1 MRRALKLT
9 SSHLP
14 QRPWIHAAI
23 AWASA
28 LWLAAVLA
36 LTWLA
41 PQRVR
46 AGNDEGILVGGHA
59 ALTGG
64 AVTATV
70 GDGSAA
76 WYNPAGIAHVT
87 QQTLDINA
95 SVYGVGLLRAKPFVT
110 VDGGSAAEAKTTDW
124 QLIPSALSYTRQV
137 SPKLVGAFSIIIPKT
152 TDYDLRTTVL
162 EPSGARWTVGVDR
175 LRNEYDYV
183 LSFGWRLSPALR
195 LGFSVHGI
203 YISTEQK
210 IQLARGEAGVEGAPF
225 LTVSTHD
232 KLGDY
237 GLRAGFGVQWT
248 VRPGFD
254 LGASIQTYTLTGFR
268 STLKTSFGSLSTGAT
283 PPQFDSRD
291 EDKLK
296 SVWELSTPLVA
307 RFGAAYRL
315 GRTQLMLDGSI
326 YTPLQSG
333 ERELDRKLN
342 GNARAAC
349 LVELSEKLTFGI
361 GAFTD
366 LSGQTAQAATN
377 FVGIAGGVRLAQH
390 YQISEGNRRLVFL
403 TTLAVRY
410 AYGWG
415 HSTGVRFHGDD
426 LTNYTLTKA
435 PLTAHEMA
443 FNLGGGISF

>member
-1 MRRALKLT
+1 MAR
-9 SSHLP
+9 
-14 QRPWIHAAI
+14 
-23 AWASA
+23 SA
-28 LWLAAVLA
+28 PVLQLA
-36 LTWLA
+36 LSLCAALVLTCLVTPRA
-41 PQRVR
+41 H

-64 AVTATV
+64 AVTATI

-76 WYNPAGIAHVT
+76 WYNPAGIAHAT

-95 SVYGVGLLRAKPFVT
+95 SVYGVGLLRAKPFVSFE
-110 VDGGSAAEAKTTDW
+110 GGESAEAKTTDW

-137 SPKLVGAFSIIIPKT
+137 KPKLVGAFSIIVPKT
-152 TDYDLRTTVL
+152 TDYDLRTAVL
-162 EPSGARWTVGVDR
+162 EPSGARWTVGVDK

-183 LSFGWRLSPALR
+183 LSFGWRLSPAVR
-195 LGFSVHGI
+195 VGFSVHGI
-203 YISTEQK
+203 YISTEEK
-210 IQLARGEAGVEGAPF
+210 IQLARGEAGVDGAPF

-237 GLRAGFGVQWT
+237 GLRLGFGVQWT

-254 LGASIQTYTLTGFR
+254 LGVAIQSYTLTGFR
-268 STLKTSFGSLSTGAT
+268 STLRTTFGSLSTGDA
-283 PPQFDSRD
+283 PPTFDSRD

-307 RFGAAYRL
+307 RFGGAYRL

-326 YTPLQSG
+326 YTPLQST
-333 ERELDRKLN
+333 EPELDRKLN
-342 GNARAAC
+342 GNARVAC
-349 LVELSEKLTFGI
+349 LVELSEKLAFGI

-377 FVGIAGGVRLAQH
+377 FVGVAGGVRLAQH
-390 YQISEGNRRLVFL
+390 YQIVEGKRRLVFL

-415 HSTGVRFHGDD
+415 SSTGIMFHGDD